1 MAGIQITDHGD
12 KMQTS
17 TPLKGIRVLE
27 LGAYISGP
35 YAGGLLASLGADVVK
50 VEAPSGDAFRRGVG
64 VESHYFVQYNAGKR
78 SLAVN
83 LKDPR
88 GVELIKSMLPQFD
101 VFIENSRP
109 GKTAQL
115 GLGPDVCQA
124 INPRLVYSSA
134 SGFGDGGEWRD
145 RAAYDSIGQSMGGF
159 YSVMSEEGKPQ
170 LSGTCVGD
178 LITAIAAVMGIL
190 AGLVGRGLDPEGRGT
205 LTQTSL
211 MEAMS
216 SLTIDAMSQYNETGK
231 APMRQ
236 SRHPQAQN
244 FCVMCKGGDA
254 VTLHLSSSQ
263 KFWHALTRAIGR
275 PELAEDARFKG
286 YYDRM
291 ANYFDLKPIVEEA
304 FLARTRDEWQDIL
317 IAEDV
322 PFAPVLTMEELAH
335 HPQTEWLELLEPE
348 RDGMLLVRPPMRF
361 QGKRPERAFDAPEV
375 GQHSAELAAEFCSP
389 DELNRLIAD
398 GVIIQHKIKENA

>member
-1 MAGIQITDHGD
+1 
-12 KMQTS
+12 MQTS

-35 YAGGLLASLGADVVK
+35 YAGALLASLGADVVK
-50 VEAPSGDAFRRGVG
+50 VESPAGDAFRRGIG
-64 VESHYFVQYNAGKR
+64 TKSHYFVQYNAGKK

-88 GVELIKSMLPQFD
+88 GVELIKSMLPEFD

-115 GLGPDVCQA
+115 GLGPEDCHK
-124 INPRLVYSSA
+124 INPRLIYSSA

-145 RAAYDSIGQSMGGF
+145 RAAYDSIGQSIGGF

-205 LTQTSL
+205 LSQTSL

-216 SLTIDAMSQYNETGK
+216 SLTIDAMSQYNELGK
-231 APMRQ
+231 APTRQ

-244 FCVMCKGGDA
+244 FCLVCKDGNA

-263 KFWHALTRAIGR
+263 KFWHALTRAMGKT
-275 PELAEDARFKG
+275 ELADDPRFRT
-286 YYDRM
+286 YFERLD
-291 ANYFDLKPIVEEA
+291 NYFELKPIVEAA
-304 FLARTRDEWQDIL
+304 FAEKTRDEWEAIL

-322 PFAPVLTMEELAH
+322 PFAPVLTMEEIAH
-335 HPQTEWLELLEPE
+335 HPQTEWLQLLEPE
-348 RDGMLLVRPPMRF
+348 RNGMLLVRPPVRF
-361 QGKRPERAFDAPEV
+361 NGERPKRAFDAPEV
-375 GQHSAELAAEFCSP
+375 GEHSRDLAEQFLPESEVAK
-389 DELNRLIAD
+389 LIAE
-398 GVIIQHKIKENA
+398 GVIIEHKVGGSV

>member
-1 MAGIQITDHGD
+1 
-12 KMQTS
+12 MQTS
-17 TPLKGIRVLE
+17 LPLKGIRVLE

-35 YAGGLLASLGADVVK
+35 YAGALLASLGADVVK

-64 VESHYFVQYNAGKR
+64 TKSHYFVQYNAGKR

-88 GVELIKSMLPQFD
+88 GVALLKSMLPDFD

-115 GLGPDVCQA
+115 GLGPEVCQK
-124 INPRLVYSSA
+124 INPRLIYSSA

-159 YSVMSEEGKPQ
+159 YSAMSEAGNPQ

-178 LITAIAAVMGIL
+178 LITAISAVMGIL
-190 AGLVGRGLDPEGRGT
+190 AGLVGRGLDPEGMGT

-231 APMRQ
+231 APTRQ

-244 FCVMCKGGDA
+244 FCLVTKGGDA
-254 VTLHLSSSQ
+254 ITLHLSSSQ
-263 KFWHALTRAIGR
+263 KFWTALTRAIGR
-275 PELAEDARFKG
+275 EDLGEDPRFVG
-286 YYDRM
+286 YYERM
-291 ANYFDLKPIVEEA
+291 ANYFDLKPIVEAEFA
-304 FLARTRDEWQDIL
+304 TKTRDQWTGIL

-322 PFAPVLTMEELAH
+322 PFAPVLTMEELAQ
-335 HPQTEWLELLEPE
+335 HPQTDWLELLEPE

-361 QGKRPERAFDAPEV
+361 QGERPKRAFDAPEV
-375 GQHSAELAAEFCSP
+375 GQNSIELAAEFCTAVQ
-389 DELNRLIAD
+389 LKTLIED
-398 GVIIQHKIKENA
+398 GVIIQHNKVEQTK